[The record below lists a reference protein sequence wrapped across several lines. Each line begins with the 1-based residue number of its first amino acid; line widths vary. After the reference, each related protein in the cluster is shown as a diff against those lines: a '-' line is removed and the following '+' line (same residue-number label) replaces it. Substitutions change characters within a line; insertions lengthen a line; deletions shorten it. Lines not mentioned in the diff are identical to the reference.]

1 MNCTGIGRSVDVR
14 GVALIGLLC
23 VVMVS
28 GIGCSS
34 TSGPSESGEED
45 LSETVLVA
53 AGSFT
58 MGDGVAHCGTSER
71 IVTLTRDF
79 YLGRYEVTNQEYV
92 DALQWA
98 YDQDYITVSSSSVQD
113 NLDGSTVELFDLDG
127 VGSEI
132 AFSGGVFSLSDAG
145 HGDNNGNH
153 PVKEATW
160 YGAARYCDWLSLQED
175 PPLDRAYEH
184 TGDWLCNGGD
194 PYAAEGYRL
203 PTDAEWEYSAQYDD
217 DRVYPWG
224 NADPTCDTAN
234 YGSCI
239 GWTVPVGSYPD
250 GKSALGMYDMAGNVS
265 EWVNDRWTCDLGVLS
280 ETDPVGSGTG
290 CVTRGGYA
298 LSLASGIRCAFRGN
312 TTGPAESYS
321 SLGFRIARTASQ

>member
-1 MNCTGIGRSVDVR
+1 MDCAGTGRNVDVR
-14 GVALIGLLC
+14 GVTLIGLLC

-34 TSGPSESGEED
+34 TSGPSEAGDET

-71 IVTLTRDF
+71 VVTLTRDF
-79 YLGRYEVTNQEYV
+79 YLGRYEVTNQEYL

-98 YDQDYITVSSSSVQD
+98 YDQGYITVSTSSVQD

-132 AFSGGVFSLSDAG
+132 AFSEGVFSLSDAG
-145 HGDNNGNH
+145 FGGNNGNH
-153 PVKEATW
+153 PVKEVTW

-184 TGDWLCNGGD
+184 SGDWLCNGGD
-194 PYAAEGYRL
+194 PYTAEGYRL
-203 PTDAEWEYSAQYDD
+203 PTDAEWEYAAQYNDE
-217 DRVYPWG
+217 RVYPWG

-239 GWTVPVGSYPD
+239 TWTVPVGSYAD

-265 EWVNDRWTCDLGVLS
+265 EWVNDGWTCDLGVLS
-280 ETDPVGSGTG
+280 ETDPVRGGTG
-290 CVTRGGYA
+290 RVTRGGYV
-298 LSLASGIRCAFRGN
+298 LSLASGVRCSFRGN
-312 TTGPAESYS
+312 TISPAESYS